1 MEEWKELGEKRIV
14 ALREGWEDRMME
26 KVESEGDGDADKGN
40 EREERRERE
49 RRERQERNKH
59 KERI

>member
-26 KVESEGDGDADKGN
+26 KEEAGEG
-40 EREERRERE
+40 
-49 RRERQERNKH
+49 
-59 KERI
+59 